1 MECAIRE
8 VKEETGLTQIEAG
21 KEIDITYHTYVEF
34 GKHILKESHWY
45 MMHAKTMEILI
56 PQVEEGITDIR
67 WVKKD
72 ELKNYLDNTF
82 PTIAAILKKA

>member
-1 MECAIRE
+1 
-8 VKEETGLTQIEAG
+8 
-21 KEIDITYHTYVEF
+21 
-34 GKHILKESHWY
+34 
-45 MMHAKTMEILI
+45 MEILI
-56 PQVEEGITDIR
+56 PQVEEDITDIR